1 MRIKD
6 LPQAESI
13 LDSVFFAV
21 DSNADGTKKVT
32 KGHLL
37 GTLPS
42 DVSGLLSD
50 VAGIQSDISTIE
62 GNITGID
69 GDITDIQSDVQ
80 TLSAYEPLRLDI
92 ASFDTLPKTVSNAAI
107 TSDMVVLESWL
118 SNPSA
123 QAGDWTVTTS
133 NGSLVVSGTI
143 AASKSTALTLILG
156 KANV

>member
-6 LPQAESI
+6 LPQAESV
-13 LDSVFFAV
+13 LDSVFLAV
-21 DSNADGTKKVT
+21 DSNADGTRKVT

-37 GTLPS
+37 GDLPG

-50 VAGIQSDISTIE
+50 VADIQSDISTIE
-62 GNITGID
+62 GNITNL
-69 GDITDIQSDVQ
+69 QADVQ

-92 ASFDTLPKTVSNAAI
+92 ASFDTLPKTVTNAAI
-107 TSDMVVLESWL
+107 TADMVVLESWL

-143 AASKSTALTLILG
+143 AASKATALTLILG

>member
-13 LDSVFFAV
+13 LDSVFLAV
-21 DSNADGTKKVT
+21 DSNADGTRKVT

-37 GTLPS
+37 GDLPS

-50 VAGIQSDISTIE
+50 VANIQSDITTIG
-62 GNITGID
+62 GNITD
-69 GDITDIQSDVQ
+69 LQAADT
-80 TLSAYEPLRLDI
+80 TLQGNINAVAAYEPLRIDI
-92 ASFDTLPKTVSNAAI
+92 ASFDTLPKTVTNSAI